1 MTHSD
6 VGSPKLFHVPEKSKK
21 KENFIFAQHFIPIQ
35 SAGGRGIKKN
45 LQVHRVQSYS
55 GHILQHQPKL

>member
-21 KENFIFAQHFIPIQ
+21 KENFILAQHFIPIQ
-35 SAGGRGIKKN
+35 SAGGRGIKKIYKFTE
-45 LQVHRVQSYS
+45 SYS

>member
-1 MTHSD
+1 MWGRLNYFT
-6 VGSPKLFHVPEKSKK
+6 PEKSKK